1 MVRRRHLTKFGVL
14 PDVAS
19 RPQADSCTAQI
30 LSHSIT
36 SSARLSSVGTMPSC
50 FCRLEIY
57 YQLALGRLH
66 NRKFRGLFAHPT
78 DIDTCLP
85 SCVRQI
91 GTVADKATKLV
102 LDFLERPATMA
113 SRQHSGTKLS
123 IRRGK
128 PARRRQHH
136 CCAGGCRY
144 GGMVHAP
151 AAVPA
156 LRRIHPVSRR
166 NCHRRWKSEN
176 TNN

>member
-102 LDFLERPATMA
+102 LDFLQRPATMA
-113 SRQHSGTKLS
+113 SRQHSGTKLFHKTGKTRS
-123 IRRGK
+123 ATATPLLRGRV
-128 PARRRQHH
+128 PIWRYGS
-136 CCAGGCRY
+136 CAGCN
-144 GGMVHAP
+144 ACLANNSP
-151 AAVPA
+151 CFTPKSPPPPEA
-156 LRRIHPVSRR
+156 
-166 NCHRRWKSEN
+166 WKH
-176 TNN
+176 